1 MPFDGKILSGVSVL
15 AAAAVVDGGK
25 NRIEVALVT
34 ALPRAIQKGRLIAAP
49 FVRESDLA
57 SKQ

>member
-1 MPFDGKILSGVSVL
+1 MPFDGRILSGVNVP
-15 AAAAVVDGGK
+15 AVVVDGGK
-25 NRIEVALVT
+25 KRIEVALVT